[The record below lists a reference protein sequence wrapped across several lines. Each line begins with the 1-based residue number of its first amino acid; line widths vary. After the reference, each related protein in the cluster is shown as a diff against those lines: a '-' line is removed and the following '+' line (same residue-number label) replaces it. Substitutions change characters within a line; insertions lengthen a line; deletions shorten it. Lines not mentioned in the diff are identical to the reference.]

1 MRTRHWLAAA
11 SAAAVAVIASG
22 CADEPGYYPG
32 EPGPGFVSAPA
43 YPNDHRYYADARDPR
58 YSNDVRSDSDEGRV
72 VAIDVV
78 RDSHRASGGGALL
91 GGIAGGVL
99 GHQIGS
105 GNGNTAATVA
115 GAVGGAVVGNEVEKR
130 HGGNDYYRVTVRF
143 RNGRES
149 TFNEDTVGDLRVGD
163 RVHVDNGRIFRD

>member
-11 SAAAVAVIASG
+11 SAVAVVGLAAG
-22 CADEPGYYPG
+22 CADEAHRAG
-32 EPGPGFVSAPA
+32 EPGPGYTGTSSVA
-43 YPNDHRYYADARDPR
+43 YDNTRYYDARYDNYVAYR
-58 YSNDVRSDSDEGRV
+58 QASGEGRV
-72 VAIDVV
+72 VAIHEV
-78 RDSHRASGGGALL
+78 RESHRASGGGALL

-105 GNGNTAATVA
+105 GRGNTAATVA

-143 RNGRES
+143 RDGREE
-149 TFNEDTVGDLRVGD
+149 TCDQDVIGDLHEGD